1 MSVNI
6 EALVQRLGDTYDELY
21 NDGLIPYKTKPQG
34 NSGDDVVTLD
44 MKKES
49 VFLSFDNPSKT
60 LREVTITVI
69 PDDMRN
75 GWKFPN
81 DIPFGLEQVMTEQ
94 WVHEHLGSPIRTGK
108 EKIIAGISFGKTETY
123 TINNLAKKIA
133 ISLRYGYGP
142 KRINVKKVTFRLL
155 EALEK
160 RWEKRI

>member
-6 EALVQRLGDTYDELY
+6 EALVQRLGDTYDEIY
-21 NDGLIPYKTKPQG
+21 HDGLIPYKTKPQG
-34 NSGDDVVTLD
+34 NSGDDIVTLE
-44 MKKES
+44 MKKEY

-94 WVHEHLGSPIRTGK
+94 WIHEHLASPIRTGK
-108 EKIIAGISFGKTETY
+108 
-123 TINNLAKKIA
+123 KK
-133 ISLRYGYGP
+133 
-142 KRINVKKVTFRLL
+142 
-155 EALEK
+155 
-160 RWEKRI
+160 

>member
-1 MSVNI
+1 MNVNI

-81 DIPFGLEQVMTEQ
+81 DIPFGLEQVMTE
-94 WVHEHLGSPIRTGK
+94 VSLRERFGSPVRIAN
-108 EKIIAGISFGKTETY
+108 EKIVMGIPLGKMEVFRFK
-123 TINNLAKKIA
+123 NESLSQDIA
-133 ISLRYGYGP
+133 ISCRYGF
-142 KRINVKKVTFRLL
+142 KKVNVKEVTFESL
-155 EALEK
+155 EQLNNEWK
-160 RWEKRI
+160 Q